1 MSLSAST
8 AGRVGPGD
16 VRLACRK
23 PSLSKASLPKTS
35 LPGLPAGAALAT
47 LLLLLSLLA
56 PTALGQEARG
66 DLETFSD
73 QAQVTAVDLVIDVR
87 DEDGNVPADLQPADF
102 TVLEDGEAKRVVA
115 VERFADER
123 TSVSDLE
130 ISTPAPRA
138 VDPEIPAWSWNLVV
152 YVDQTLSGSGSI
164 RRATHALAARAGDLT
179 RLGTVEIVAANP
191 HPRTILPAT
200 RSARLVEQALLKAG
214 NELGGMDAVN
224 RLRKRFLDTLRSE
237 AQISGTGV
245 GSDRGAPGPPPRRG
259 GAGDGQAPPEGPV
272 DSFDGPG
279 GRSRM
284 GQYNLPVKAFT
295 QETVMI
301 ENRLLKKQEDR
312 MLTWAADYLEKG
324 PRALLLV
331 NDGYDIDARDFYLTG
346 IEELRDREQLNSI
359 LQAFSPISRYQ
370 QLVKVMAA
378 RGWVCMN
385 LALGGPPST
394 YATVGAENDG
404 QGYLGNISGRD
415 RQGQGARPA
424 QQTAFRPLDGLRNL
438 AEETGGELITGRD
451 KIPSAVER
459 LGERV
464 RLTYQVARLPDGE
477 IHPVEVRARRPG
489 WTVNAPQWSGSPA
502 PEAVS
507 SARARRLLEDNV
519 ESGDLPVAA
528 AVGIA
533 KQGELLTGRSKGTLQ
548 ARLDLSQ
555 INPEALPATTNLRVT
570 FAIELEEQ
578 LPFVQ
583 TDLVEG
589 QRLRGIDAWTYT
601 VPVSFP
607 PEVEKVSVVV
617 EELAT
622 GAWGGAVASQV
633 EGALPEIPEGR
644 HTASMVRGGADRE
657 SRVVEGYD
665 LPVDLLPDAKALVLI
680 PPPGEM
686 ITGSARFE
694 TLVTRPDVERVEFLL
709 DGQRVGTV
717 RHSPFHAKLDLGEL
731 PRARTVE
738 AVAYS
743 AEGEELGRDSVVVN
757 EGSGSFRVRLI
768 EPRRSD
774 LSGPVAVEADVRVP
788 ADAEIE
794 RVEIA
799 WNDERVATLYAPP
812 FRQRVMVPPEAPVGY
827 IGVTAHLADGST
839 AEDVIFMNG
848 PGGDERVEV
857 KLVEL
862 YTVVGDADGR
872 PVRGLGKADFR
883 VFEEGRRQELA
894 DLKDGS
900 ELPLSL
906 GLLLD
911 SSASMA
917 DDLRQAQIAAI
928 DFLFLTL
935 DVDDQAFVVDFDSEP
950 RLIQPMTGDLAAAG
964 RQLVR
969 PQAGGYTA
977 LCDALVYSLVQMQAV
992 RGRRALVVLSD
1003 GAGREERVSYATC
1016 LRLAQQ
1022 VGVPIY
1028 AVVLDR
1034 DGSER
1039 ERSRRV
1045 EKVADAVGGRVF
1057 YVADLA
1063 NLGGVYRQ
1071 IREELESQY
1080 VLSYYP
1086 PEGGAEN
1093 GGDGFR
1099 RVEVEA
1105 EPGGLTAR
1113 TVSGYWP

>member
-1 MSLSAST
+1 MNAH
-8 AGRVGPGD
+8 
-16 VRLACRK
+16 
-23 PSLSKASLPKTS
+23 PSLAAAPCRPAHRWVPLLSSLRA
-35 LPGLPAGAALAT
+35 GLLCCLAVALAV
-47 LLLLLSLLA
+47 
-56 PTALGQEARG
+56 ALTSAVPAAAQEGEAA
-66 DLETFSD
+66 LETFSG

-87 DEDGNVPADLQPADF
+87 DENGNVPADLGPEDF
-102 TVLEDGEAKRVVA
+102 EVLEDGEAKRVVA
-115 VERFADER
+115 VETFATGPATVRDLD
-123 TSVSDLE
+123 TSA
-130 ISTPAPRA
+130 PAPRA
-138 VDPEIPAWSWNLVV
+138 VDTESPAWSWDLVV
-152 YVDQTLSGSGSI
+152 YIDQTLSGHASI
-164 RRATHALAARAGDLT
+164 RRATHALAAQAGDLT
-179 RLGTVEIVAANP
+179 RLGTVEVVTADP
-191 HPRTILPAT
+191 HPQVVLPAT
-200 RSARLVEQALLKAG
+200 RSARLVEQTLLRLGNDLAG
-214 NELGGMDAVN
+214 RDSVN
-224 RLRKRFLDTLRSE
+224 RLRKRYLDRLRTE
-237 AQISGTGV
+237 RQISGTGM
-245 GSDRGAPGPPPRRG
+245 GSGNPAADIPTGEYSIDSESLVKEAVIV
-259 GAGDGQAPPEGPV
+259 EG
-272 DSFDGPG
+272 
-279 GRSRM
+279 
-284 GQYNLPVKAFT
+284 
-295 QETVMI
+295 
-301 ENRLLKKQEDR
+301 RLLREQEDR
-312 MLTWAADYLEKG
+312 LLAWAGNHLGDG
-324 PRALLLV
+324 PRSLLLI
-331 NDGYDIDARDFYLTG
+331 NDGYDLDARDFYLVG
-346 IEELRDREQLNSI
+346 IGDLQTRTELNALLQGYSSMDR
-359 LQAFSPISRYQ
+359 YH
-370 QLVKVMAA
+370 QLVKVLAA
-378 RGWVCMN
+378 EGGVCMN
-385 LALGGPPST
+385 LALGGPAST
-394 YATVGAENDG
+394 FATVGAENDG
-404 QGYLGNISGRD
+404 QGFMGNISGRD
-415 RQGQGARPA
+415 VQGQGARPA
-424 QQTAFRPLDGLRNL
+424 QTTAIRPLDGLRNL
-438 AEETGGELITGRD
+438 AEETGGELITGRK
-451 KIPSAVER
+451 KIPGAVER

-464 RLTYQVARLPDGE
+464 RLTYQVARLPDGQ
-477 IHPVEVRARRPG
+477 IHPVEVRAKHPG

-507 SARARRLLEDNV
+507 SARARRLLQDTV
-519 ESGDLPVAA
+519 ETGDLPVVA
-528 AVGIA
+528 AVGIERTDT
-533 KQGELLTGRSKGTLQ
+533 GLTDRDKGTLQ
-548 ARLDLSQ
+548 ARVDLSQ
-555 INPEALPATTNLRVT
+555 IHPRALPETTNLRVT
-570 FAIELEEQ
+570 FAIELENQ

-583 TDLVEG
+583 SDLVTG
-589 QRLRGIDAWTYT
+589 QDVRGIEAWTYT

-607 PEVEKVSVVV
+607 PQVEKVSVVI

-622 GAWGGAVASQV
+622 GAWGGALASQV
-633 EGALPEIPEGR
+633 TGPLPEIPEGR
-644 HTASMVRGGADRE
+644 HTAAAVRGGGRE

-1028 AVVLDR
+1028 AIVLDR

-1039 ERSRRV
+1039 ERSQRV

-1057 YVADLA
+1057 YVQDLE

-1080 VLSYYP
+1080 VLTYYP
-1086 PEGGAEN
+1086 PDGGVGDGGGEGGE
-1093 GGDGFR
+1093 FR